1 MSDENMFK
9 FSILLDVELLC
20 VELWSSILRDVS
32 LPVMVWHG
40 TRRTDWECGWL
51 EKVPHVRNGIVD
63 GLERC
68 PEEYGLGCGWYP
80 TYGLGM

>member
-1 MSDENMFK
+1 
-9 FSILLDVELLC
+9 
-20 VELWSSILRDVS
+20 
-32 LPVMVWHG
+32 MVWHG
-40 TRRTDWECGWL
+40 TLRTDWECGWL
-51 EKVPHVRNGIVD
+51 EKVPRVRNGIVD